1 MKLSF
6 QARVGTCEVD
16 LSVESPSLHWVLTG
30 PNGAGKTTLLE
41 LMLGLIPAQAAFL
54 QLGERVLVDTRG
66 QVSTP
71 TEKRRLAYVPQDGAL
86 FPHLTVRENIAF
98 AVESAGGGNE
108 DIDSALASLQ
118 LQPLQHQ
125 LPAQLSGGEKQKV
138 ALARALSTRPLALL
152 LDEPLASLDV
162 VSRKSVRHF
171 LAETLSG
178 LQLPTVVVTHD
189 PADARALGD
198 FFVVLEKGRVS
209 QCGTW
214 TELAT
219 NPACSFVREFVSPA

>member
-6 QARVGTCEVD
+6 QAQVGTCEVD
-16 LSVESPSLHWVLTG
+16 LSVESPALHWVLTG

-54 QLGERVLVDTRG
+54 QLGERVLVDTQGR
-66 QVSTP
+66 VSTP

-98 AVESAGGGNE
+98 AVESAGEGNE
-108 DIDSALASLQ
+108 HIDSALASLQ

-125 LPAQLSGGEKQKV
+125 LPAQLSGGEKQMV

-152 LDEPLASLDV
+152 LDEPLACLDV
-162 VSRKSVRHF
+162 VFRKSVRNF

-214 TELAT
+214 TELVFQ
-219 NPACSFVREFVSPA
+219 PASFFVREFVSQA